1 MKITKR
7 QLRRLIKEEKAKLLA
22 EEERER
28 AWEYSDDDEIRQ
40 LGMAVDGILDE
51 TSSIYTVTESMGT
64 RYGELTALITHARAL
79 KQAATDFA
87 NKFDRALDNL
97 SKSKE
102 RGWYDK

>member
-1 MKITKR
+1 MRISKR
-7 QLRRLIKEEKAKLLA
+7 QLRRIIKEEKLKLLS
-22 EEERER
+22 ENER

-51 TSSIYTVTESMGT
+51 TSSIYATTENMGS
-64 RYGELTALITHARAL
+64 RYGELTALITHARTL

-87 NKFDRALDNL
+87 DKLDRALDNL
-97 SKSKE
+97 SKSQE